1 MFNDSAE
8 PLTDLTRPF
17 LQPQNSTHRQYEAL
31 RAYFVERLPSAEAAR
46 RGGYTAG
53 SFRVLVHQFRQN
65 PDRQFFLP
73 AAKGPKTA
81 PKADRLREKVI
92 ALRKQNLSIYDI
104 SRILGREVEPLSPV
118 RSRSS
123 SSKRALP
130 AYPGA
135 RMRNGLLRS
144 IPMPRPWPMSPHWI

>member
-1 MFNDSAE
+1 
-8 PLTDLTRPF
+8 
-17 LQPQNSTHRQYEAL
+17 
-31 RAYFVERLPSAEAAR
+31 VERLPSAEAAR

-92 ALRKQNLSIYDI
+92 
-104 SRILGREVEPLSPV
+104 RILCRNTTSAMAAMAGSAIIWSPTPTW
-118 RSRSS
+118 
-123 SSKRALP
+123 L
-130 AYPGA
+130 
-135 RMRNGLLRS
+135 
-144 IPMPRPWPMSPHWI
+144 